1 MANESSVYA
10 ETGFEV
16 LLYVYDLSKGLAKE
30 LSPALLGKELPGV
43 WHTSIV
49 VHGTE
54 YFFGSAGIDS
64 CPAGKTALQ
73 EPDKVVSLG
82 RTELPHDVFL
92 DYMWQLGE
100 YSYKASTYDLF
111 RHNCNN
117 FSQHVAVFL
126 TGNSIPREILELPDD
141 FLRTPMGSTLVPFL
155 ERLAIAVDT
164 ALGPDSLGGQ
174 NSEST
179 SLHRVQDSLS
189 KRLVPR
195 LLHPSAEVATR
206 FLRLTVSLS
215 EMPGFEVQLYVYD
228 LSKGLAKKLSPALLG
243 KQLPG
248 VWHTSIVVR
257 GTEYFFGSTGID
269 SCPAGR
275 TILQEPDKVISL
287 GRTELPHGVFL
298 EYIRELGESSYKGST
313 YNLFRHN
320 CNNFSQDVA
329 LFLTGKSIPRE
340 ILELPDDFLRT
351 PMGSTLVPFFERL
364 AITVDKAP
372 GQNSPGGAH
381 QRPKSSSSPSRQ
393 KPGSAHGSASGETSP
408 GTGSDEERDDESGGD
423 QPIFYPRVDGIAAF
437 KELEGHLKRTAI
449 TESERSQLDHLREYL
464 VEGHGAW
471 ALGPELLD
479 LFEKLLTSHDVKC
492 AARLSLL
499 RVLQAAALIKDVILL
514 LHQDRR
520 THVIMNYVNRIAKLS
535 PQEQDEV
542 LKLLCNLC
550 SHVASCEW
558 LLYITEWRDNRGRV
572 CSNAKATVR
581 AVVHGLLSDRLIA
594 QEFAAA
600 LVFNLT
606 TRELF
611 DDAAEELAAAITQFL
626 QGDLSEEQVYRA
638 LTALHRLLRVSYNE
652 VSAKIRKITP
662 YLQKLSG
669 SSERVKK
676 LVSRIRS
683 RISASTSASRK

>member
-1 MANESSVYA
+1 M
-10 ETGFEV
+10 TGFEV
-16 LLYVYDLSKGLAKE
+16 
-30 LSPALLGKELPGV
+30 
-43 WHTSIV
+43 H
-49 VHGTE
+49 
-54 YFFGSAGIDS
+54 
-64 CPAGKTALQ
+64 
-73 EPDKVVSLG
+73 
-82 RTELPHDVFL
+82 
-92 DYMWQLGE
+92 
-100 YSYKASTYDLF
+100 
-111 RHNCNN
+111 
-117 FSQHVAVFL
+117 
-126 TGNSIPREILELPDD
+126 
-141 FLRTPMGSTLVPFL
+141 
-155 ERLAIAVDT
+155 
-164 ALGPDSLGGQ
+164 
-174 NSEST
+174 
-179 SLHRVQDSLS
+179 
-189 KRLVPR
+189 
-195 LLHPSAEVATR
+195 
-206 FLRLTVSLS
+206 
-215 EMPGFEVQLYVYD
+215 LYVYD

-269 SCPAGR
+269 SCPAGK

-340 ILELPDDFLRT
+340 ILELPDEFLRT

-364 AITVDKAP
+364 AIAVDRAP
-372 GQNSPGGAH
+372 GQDSPGGAH

-393 KPGSAHGSASGETSP
+393 KPGSAHGRASGETSP
-408 GTGSDEERDDESGGD
+408 GTGSEEERDDESGGD
-423 QPIFYPRVDGIAAF
+423 QPIFYPRVDGIAAL

-449 TESERSQLDHLREYL
+449 TESERSQLGHLREYL
-464 VEGHGAW
+464 VKGHGAW

-558 LLYITEWRDNRGRV
+558 LLYITEWRDNRGRI

-600 LVFNLT
+600 LVFDLT

-611 DDAAEELAAAITQFL
+611 DDAAEELSAAITQFL
-626 QGDLSEEQVYRA
+626 QGDLSEELVYRA
-638 LTALHRLLRVSYNE
+638 LTALHRLLRVSYND

-676 LVSRIRS
+676 LVSHIRS

>member
-1 MANESSVYA
+1 MANESSGNA
-10 ETGFEV
+10 ETGFEA
-16 LLYVYDLSKGLAKE
+16 LLYVYDLSKGLAKK

-49 VHGTE
+49 VRGTE

-64 CPAGKTALQ
+64 CPAGRTALQ
-73 EPDKVVSLG
+73 EPDQVVSLG

-100 YSYKASTYDLF
+100 YGFKASTYDLF

-126 TGNSIPREILELPDD
+126 TGSSIPRDILELPDE
-141 FLRTPMGSTLVPFL
+141 FLRTPMGSTLVPLF
-155 ERLAIAVDT
+155 ERLAITVDT
-164 ALGPDSLGGQ
+164 ALGQDSLGGQ
-174 NSEST
+174 NS
-179 SLHRVQDSLS
+179 
-189 KRLVPR
+189 KRL
-195 LLHPSAEVATR
+195 SARRDDCLATR

-215 EMPGFEVQLYVYD
+215 EMSGFEVQLYVYD

-243 KQLPG
+243 RQLPG

-257 GTEYFFGSTGID
+257 GREYFFGSTGID

-287 GRTELPHGVFL
+287 GRTELPHRVFL
-298 EYIRELGESSYKGST
+298 DYIRELGETSYKGST

-364 AITVDKAP
+364 AISVDKAP
-372 GQNSPGGAH
+372 GQDSPSGARQRSKRSPSPG
-381 QRPKSSSSPSRQ
+381 RQ
-393 KPGSAHGSASGETSP
+393 KPGSARGSAPGETSP
-408 GTGSDEERDDESGGD
+408 DAGSEEERDDERGGD

-449 TESERSQLDHLREYL
+449 TESERTQLDHLREYL

-479 LFEKLLTSHDVKC
+479 LIEKLLTSPDVKC

-520 THVIMNYVNRIAKLS
+520 THVVMNHVNRIAKLS

-558 LLYITEWRDNRGRV
+558 LLYVTEWRDSSGRV

-611 DDAAEELAAAITQFL
+611 DDAAEELSAAIAQFL
-626 QGDLSEEQVYRA
+626 QGDLGEEQVYRA
-638 LTALHRLLRVSYNE
+638 LTALHRLLRVNYND
-652 VSAKIRKITP
+652 VSAKIRRITP

-669 SSERVKK
+669 SSERVQK

-683 RISASTSASRK
+683 RISASTSPSRK